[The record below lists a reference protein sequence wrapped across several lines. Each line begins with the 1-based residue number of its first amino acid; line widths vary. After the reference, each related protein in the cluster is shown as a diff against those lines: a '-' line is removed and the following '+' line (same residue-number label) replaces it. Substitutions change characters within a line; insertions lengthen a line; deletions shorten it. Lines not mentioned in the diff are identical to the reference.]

1 MLAYIL
7 YIHFLTRVCPY
18 IHTYIQEEEGGG
30 RYRNRSQ
37 DRCREIGPRAER
49 KERGCQS
56 REGRGANTY
65 IHSYIHAYIYAYI
78 HTQYLVYPDI
88 IHTYM
93 PTFLFN
99 RDAYTYMHTCRYI
112 MHSLIHIHS
121 YILYIHTYT

>member
-1 MLAYIL
+1 MKAEANSTVREREMERLRKKSMMAYIL
-7 YIHFLTRVCPY
+7 YIHFFNTSMLIHTY

-65 IHSYIHAYIYAYI
+65 IHTYIHAYIYAYI

-88 IHTYM
+88 IHTCQ
-93 PTFLFN
+93 L
-99 RDAYTYMHTCRYI
+99 
-112 MHSLIHIHS
+112 S
-121 YILYIHTYT
+121 